1 MVAVYCHFIE
11 SKWIK
16 SGTNILKESLWDL
29 TTMVWKIIITTQLI
43 CTRSL
48 EDLSTERIFLRSYVN
63 FSKHVNV
70 WDAFL
75 SGFFDRENGDSE
87 KRVGSLYL
95 SRLQTL
101 PLPVEKLSNEFS
113 LFDET
118 STYRVYGWESNTI
131 LLYQISS
138 EEFLPSFVCWTITWN
153 KVIFV
158 CTAIS
163 YNPLWIV
170 IVTHYLITTTH
181 NPP

>member
-11 SKWIK
+11 SKWMK

-29 TTMVWKIIITTQLI
+29 TTMMWKIIITTQLI

-63 FSKHVNV
+63 FSKACQCMRCFPLRDSSIARMAIVKMRRF
-70 WDAFL
+70 AL
-75 SGFFDRENGDSE
+75 S
-87 KRVGSLYL
+87 

-101 PLPVEKLSNEFS
+101 LLPVEKFSDEFS
-113 LFDET
+113 LFEET

-138 EEFLPSFVCWTITWN
+138 EEFLPSFVC
-153 KVIFV
+153 
-158 CTAIS
+158 
-163 YNPLWIV
+163 
-170 IVTHYLITTTH
+170 
-181 NPP
+181 

>member
-1 MVAVYCHFIE
+1 MVAVDFHFIE

-63 FSKHVNV
+63 FSKACQCMRCFRLRDSSIARMAIVKMC
-70 WDAFL
+70 
-75 SGFFDRENGDSE
+75 GFA
-87 KRVGSLYL
+87 LA

-101 PLPVEKLSNEFS
+101 PLPVEKFSNEFS

-138 EEFLPSFVCWTITWN
+138 EEFLPSFVC
-153 KVIFV
+153 
-158 CTAIS
+158 
-163 YNPLWIV
+163 
-170 IVTHYLITTTH
+170 
-181 NPP
+181 